1 MKEIYVSPQTEI
13 IELIERYGVLDDEL
27 SAGVADGGD
36 SLGKE
41 NMSWDDSEAP
51 IFEAHHNKLWDE

>member
-1 MKEIYVSPQTEI
+1 MKKIYDRPSVDILKIVVKANLLEHSG
-13 IELIERYGVLDDEL
+13 ELGDDDYE
-27 SAGVADGGD
+27 
-36 SLGKE
+36 GKG